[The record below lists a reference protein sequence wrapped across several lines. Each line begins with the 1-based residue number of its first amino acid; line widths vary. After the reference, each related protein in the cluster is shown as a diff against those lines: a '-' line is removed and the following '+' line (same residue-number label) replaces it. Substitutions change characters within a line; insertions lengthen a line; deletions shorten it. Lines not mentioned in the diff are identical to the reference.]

1 MDWVNRKTTTFFP
14 YLCYLVGACMEALRL
29 IRHRAEKKLS
39 DCCNQL
45 IGAWNLPLCAAMS
58 ALPHAQTHQSFTLF
72 RGQIMK
78 TQNVFKT
85 LAMVAFS
92 AISLGLVACSELG
105 SNPAEPMAMFN
116 NVQTT
121 FDLNG
126 QPVEFTD
133 ASLEIPMEVRERPDT
148 AKKGP
153 RSPFDRLLASL
164 NLTPDQKVQVERLLA
179 AHKDCATAALEAL
192 KTAERAILDRAKAAR
207 EEIKASVEAGTIT
220 RDEARQKVRDLN
232 KATRE
237 AIKNLPERE
246 AARAAL
252 KECDDRFL
260 TALRGILTEQQITIL
275 DKFIAARNGRTGGG
289 PRDGDKGGRDSK
301 DSTGGKGPG
310 GRGPRG
316 GGSGD
321 STGTG
326 GRG

>member
-1 MDWVNRKTTTFFP
+1 
-14 YLCYLVGACMEALRL
+14 
-29 IRHRAEKKLS
+29 
-39 DCCNQL
+39 
-45 IGAWNLPLCAAMS
+45 
-58 ALPHAQTHQSFTLF
+58 
-72 RGQIMK
+72 MK

-252 KECDDRFL
+252 KACDDAFL
-260 TALRGILTEQQITIL
+260 ARLSSILDEKQKGILDTFVKNR
-275 DKFIAARNGRTGGG
+275 DARNGGG
-289 PRDGDKGGRDSK
+289 PRGGDKGGDKGGDRGGK
-301 DSTGGKGPG
+301 DSTGGRGPG
-310 GRGPRG
+310 GRGT
-316 GGSGD
+316 GD